1 MELRKRGAP
10 RLPRHLKKRKRAV
23 AMVTEAEF
31 IMIRRRSRQLGFMS
45 IGAYL
50 RSLIDDDLSNR

>member
-1 MELRKRGAP
+1 M
-10 RLPRHLKKRKRAV
+10 PRHMKKRKRAV

-31 IMIRRRSRQLGFMS
+31 IRIGHRSRQLGFLS

-50 RSLIDDDLSNR
+50 RKLIEVDLSSS

>member
-1 MELRKRGAP
+1 M
-10 RLPRHLKKRKRAV
+10 PRHLKKRKRAV

-31 IMIRRRSRQLGFMS
+31 IMIRRRSRQLGFVS

-50 RSLIDDDLSNR
+50 RSLIDNDLSNR